1 MAFEMRSADV
11 PVFCWISRT
20 SRQRSRDFAVQ
31 NSRSCCTLDCSMRMW
46 FMTSGKA
53 MRHAV
58 RAHVLITTP
67 PNARAFDDP
76 VVDLTKSSWPI

>member
-1 MAFEMRSADV
+1 
-11 PVFCWISRT
+11 
-20 SRQRSRDFAVQ
+20 
-31 NSRSCCTLDCSMRMW
+31 
-46 FMTSGKA
+46 MTSGKA

-58 RAHVLITTP
+58 RAQVLITTP